1 MKKEKGVEERI
12 NEDFRINKGIS
23 KILKVFLDNGFYFVD
38 EDEILSFLNQFQD
51 WDVSDFRDKELKDIL
66 VYMFHRSWL
75 GFDATKFKLPRREG
89 KTIKTYESIIHC
101 MDYVKVSRF
110 VSRLECFS
118 CSFENLKP
126 DMPLKIKRD
135 VLAYFSP
142 KWEIISLFTTTDK
155 INPMLSHFL
164 EDYFFKEVN
173 NLNLLEQI
181 KKAIAIENTKMS
193 LFRS

>member
-1 MKKEKGVEERI
+1 MKKDKGLEKRI
-12 NEDFRINKGIS
+12 NDDFRMNKGIS
-23 KILKVFLDNGFYFVD
+23 RILKVFLDNGFYFVD

-66 VYMFHRSWL
+66 AYMFHQSWI
-75 GFDATKFKLPRREG
+75 GFDANKFKLSRRDG
-89 KTIKTYESIIHC
+89 QTVKTYESIIHC

-110 VSRLECFS
+110 VSRLECFC

-126 DMPLKIKRD
+126 DMPFKIKIE
-135 VLAYFSP
+135 VLTYFSP
-142 KWEIISLFTTTDK
+142 KWEILSLFSDTEK
-155 INPMLSHFL
+155 INSVLSHFL

-181 KKAIAIENTKMS
+181 KKAIAIEAKS
-193 LFRS
+193 